1 MVKFYLITNIFQF
14 STSNIFQFKNLV
26 NKKVKNNLKCRK
38 LIKLRENSTFE
49 TNKNSEKCKKMSKV
63 IHKFYMLSYIHSIK
77 ITNRK

>member
-38 LIKLRENSTFE
+38 LIKLRENSTFK
-49 TNKNSEKCKKMSKV
+49 TN
-63 IHKFYMLSYIHSIK
+63 
-77 ITNRK
+77 